1 MGKVG
6 GKRFAPNS
14 VELNPY
20 NDLII
25 IMIVQTNNRTQGGTT
40 MNFVKRF
47 VLKCGYDVLNRVPRH
62 DRAVKKRVS
71 QLNRDVVT
79 RRSVKMVQIFRY

>member
-40 MNFVKRF
+40 MNFVKHF
-47 VLKCGYDVLNRVPRH
+47 VLKSGYDVLNRVPRH
-62 DRAVKKRVS
+62 DKRKKKTGTTIER
-71 QLNRDVVT
+71 L
-79 RRSVKMVQIFRY
+79 RSE